1 MNEFQ
6 IRSCRTADENEVT
19 ALWEACRHTTPR
31 NDPCRDIKCKLKVDP
46 EWFLV
51 GMIGGGIVAACM
63 ADYEGHRGWIHC
75 LAVSPVF
82 QRNTYATAVMK
93 TAENR
98 FREAGCPKINLQIR
112 ENNVNVCRFYVKI
125 GFALDC
131 VVSMGKRI
139 DPE

>member
-1 MNEFQ
+1 MTSVMSRVSAETFAQ
-6 IRSCRTADENEVT
+6 
-19 ALWEACRHTTPR
+19 ACAKAKEEPLANLARRVAETLGAPTFAVQHH
-31 NDPCRDIKCKLKVDP
+31 VAH
-46 EWFLV
+46 
-51 GMIGGGIVAACM
+51 VAACM

-93 TAENR
+93 TAGNR